1 MEYTVDLG
9 VWVSVTAASFLHY
22 QQSSSNVRSS
32 HDELDELDM
41 WTKFKREVKE
51 TCLLIFTGL
60 SESDGSRTFQ

>member
-32 HDELDELDM
+32 NDKLDELDM

-60 SESDGSRTFQ
+60 SESDGLRTFQ